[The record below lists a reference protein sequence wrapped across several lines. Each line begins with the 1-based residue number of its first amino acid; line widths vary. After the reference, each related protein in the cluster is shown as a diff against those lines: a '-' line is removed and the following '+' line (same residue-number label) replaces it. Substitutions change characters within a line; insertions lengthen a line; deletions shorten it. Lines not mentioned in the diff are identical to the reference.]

1 MALILFEDGPVI
13 SLDTGLMGTL
23 AGIGATSVAVL
34 RDEQTVAVVLEGWAM
49 ETERI
54 AEAAAVLA
62 DGRQARLLHPV
73 ARMTVVPSEGGRV

>member
-13 SLDTGLMGTL
+13 SLDTSLMGTL

-54 AEAAAVLA
+54 EEAAVVLA
-62 DGRQARLLHPV
+62 DGRPARMLHPV
-73 ARMTVVPSEGGRV
+73 ARMTVVPSEGG